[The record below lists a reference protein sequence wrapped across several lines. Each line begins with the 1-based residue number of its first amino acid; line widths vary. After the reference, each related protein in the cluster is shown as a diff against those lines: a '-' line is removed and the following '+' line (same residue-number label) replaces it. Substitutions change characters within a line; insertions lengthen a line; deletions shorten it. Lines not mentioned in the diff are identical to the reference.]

1 MRALRNRIGV
11 RDAIIGILSADWPL
25 SLKEIYSK
33 LKSKYGV
40 SVTYQA
46 AHKHLH
52 NLIEEKIVSDTENR
66 YSLDLNWIK
75 SSNEKFAHLEKAYT
89 QQKLTQQLP
98 KKVVFN
104 SYYEMY
110 SFVEDVL
117 FNKTIPTLGKPICFI
132 DRHWWNTTIL
142 TKEQVCKLEEITKN
156 NKYYCIAKCDG
167 PLDNIFMN
175 FWKSYGMRVKTENDL
190 QVEHGTIIIGDIF
203 IQILYPKEFHKI
215 MDELA
220 NSAATLAE
228 INLKKMQSELVY
240 KKTEIIFLITE
251 DKDIAERIRQ
261 DVLSSFGVK

>member
-1 MRALRNRIGV
+1 MKALKNKVIV
-11 RDAIIGILSADWPL
+11 KEAIIDILSIDWPL
-25 SLKEIYSK
+25 SLKEIYSR

-52 NLIEEKIVSDTENR
+52 NLVEEKIVSDAQNK

-75 SSNEKFAHLEKAYT
+75 SSNDKFAHLEKSYT
-89 QQKLTQQLP
+89 KQKFTQQLP
-98 KKVVFN
+98 RKIIFN

-110 SFVEDVL
+110 SFVEDAL
-117 FNKTIPTLGKPICFI
+117 FNKLIPTLGKPVCFI

-142 TKEQVCKLEEITKN
+142 TKEQVRKLEEITKN
-156 NKYYCIAKCDG
+156 NEYYCMAKCNG

-175 FWKSYGMRVKTENDL
+175 FWKSYGMHVKTEEDL

-203 IQILYPKEFHKI
+203 IQILYPKDFQKV

-228 INLKKMQSELVY
+228 INLKKMQTELVY
-240 KKTEIIFLITE
+240 RKTEIIFLITE
-251 DKDIAERIRQ
+251 DKEIAERIRQ
-261 DVLSSFGVK
+261 DVLNRFGVK